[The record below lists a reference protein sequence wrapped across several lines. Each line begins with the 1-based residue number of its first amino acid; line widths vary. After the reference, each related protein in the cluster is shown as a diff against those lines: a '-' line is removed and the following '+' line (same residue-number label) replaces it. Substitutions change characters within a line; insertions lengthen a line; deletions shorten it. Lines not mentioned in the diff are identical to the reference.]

1 MTIKVKSSHSLFN
14 WLGSGGDV
22 QLVCGMKGTDPR
34 HIRMSPSKHIGVELY
49 DLA

>member
-1 MTIKVKSSHSLFN
+1 MKPSHPLFN
-14 WLGSGGDV
+14 GLGSGGDIL
-22 QLVCGMKGTDPR
+22 LVCGVEGIDPR